1 MPELLDV
8 LGKDHIADVAEPL
21 RDAVSGRGKG

>member
-1 MPELLDV
+1 MPELFDV
-8 LGKDHIADVAEPL
+8 LGKDHIAGAAEPL